1 MSLVNRLRGIY
12 DVPVNDGAGLLDGKD
27 TFTRSFAMP
36 PICLQAA
43 DEIEALTTELA
54 ATQEECEMLRKFAQ
68 QCSAAVEANQAELAA
83 KTAEVE
89 RLRKI
94 ETAACKVFDL
104 PVWSGE
110 DFYDLMIALKYL
122 LHAQPTEPK

>member
-1 MSLVNRLRGIY
+1 MSLANKI
-12 DVPVNDGAGLLDGKD
+12 ALLHDLIE
-27 TFTRSFAMP
+27 
-36 PICLQAA
+36 PI
-43 DEIEALTTELA
+43 DESVAEDIRIIAKEVEALTTELA

-89 RLRKI
+89 RLREI

-110 DFYDLMIALKYL
+110 DFYDSMIALKYL